1 MKTEFRAWDNVKGCM
16 YYLGEDEN
24 VVFAFVSSGIIAT
37 DITERE
43 DEFSLLHHL
52 QYMQYTGLNDS
63 KCNKI
68 CDGDIVLRKGKM
80 YRIIFEMSS
89 FMLSPIDD
97 IDMDEEFIN
106 CWNDHVYPLSQL
118 YFENGDLEDILSDLT
133 VIGNIYQNE
142 DLLEGE

>member
-1 MKTEFRAWDNVKGCM
+1 MREIKFRAWDRINGMFRKQQMIKEPSLSRSDISKGCRIN
-16 YYLGEDEN
+16 D
-24 VVFAFVSSGIIAT
+24 VFN
-37 DITERE
+37 DK
-43 DEFSLLHHL
+43 EFIF
-52 QYMQYTGLNDS
+52 MQYTGLKDS
-63 KCNKI
+63 KYNKI

-80 YRIIFEMSS
+80 YRIIFEIGS

-133 VIGNIYQNE
+133 IIGNIHENKE
-142 DLLEGE
+142 LLEW